1 MKIFKSNIVKGITLS
16 VLFSFGISFVAF
28 SQDKISK
35 ESTAFLFSVQKTPDG
50 ILLKGLEG
58 CAWTELSFSL
68 VPWGGTQAI
77 NQNGMVSLESGQEVA
92 NASLGN
98 FKIIIKKTKNGIEM
112 EGKEGTSFINL
123 KYYGGPDDRVQ
134 LINNNGMVE
143 PKS

>member
-1 MKIFKSNIVKGITLS
+1 MKIFKNSIIKVITLS
-16 VLFSFGISFVAF
+16 LIFSFGISFIAF
-28 SQDKISK
+28 SQNKILEK
-35 ESTAFLFSVQKTPDG
+35 PTGFLFSVQKTTDG

-68 VPWGGTQAI
+68 VSGGTQAI
-77 NQNGMVSLESGQEVA
+77 NQYGMVALESGQAVE

-98 FKIIIKKTKNGIEM
+98 FKIIIKKTKKGIEL
-112 EGKEGTSFINL
+112 EGKEGTSFLNL
-123 KYYGGPDDRVQ
+123 KYSGGPEDRVQ

>member
-1 MKIFKSNIVKGITLS
+1 MKFFKSNIFKAITLF
-16 VLFSFGISFVAF
+16 VLFSIGISFIA
-28 SQDKISK
+28 SAQNRAS
-35 ESTAFLFSVQKTPDG
+35 EEPTGFLFSVQKTHDG

-68 VPWGGTQAI
+68 VQSGTKTI
-77 NQNGMVSLESGQEVA
+77 NQYGMVALESGQAVE

-98 FKIIIKKTKNGIEM
+98 FKIIIKKTKNGIEL
-112 EGKEGTSFINL
+112 EGKEGTSFVNL
-123 KYYGGPDDRVQ
+123 KYSGGPDDRVQ